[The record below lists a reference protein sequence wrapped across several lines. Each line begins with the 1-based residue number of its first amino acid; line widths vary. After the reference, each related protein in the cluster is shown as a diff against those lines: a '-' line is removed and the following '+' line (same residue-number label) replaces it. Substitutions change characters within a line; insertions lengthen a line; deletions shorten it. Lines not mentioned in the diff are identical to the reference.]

1 MRGMTMT
8 AGKWAEITC
17 AVPAAMA
24 EDVADF
30 LLELTGNGVSIEN
43 RTVDTFTID
52 DLAEETVKSVKGYL
66 PADDRLA
73 EALARIDAYL
83 VASGA
88 AVAGFSHTPPTVAI
102 LQEEDWANS
111 WKEHFKPTRIGNRL
125 VIKPSWESFTPQSG
139 DIVLELDPGMAFGTG
154 THATTRLC
162 LEALER
168 LIDTEQAL
176 VRGEGVLDVG
186 CGSGVLGIA
195 AALFGAAR
203 VVAIDIDPIAI
214 TVTTENAASNGV
226 DKILAASQMPLAEV
240 SGEYSLV
247 VANILAEALVQMSAL
262 LTARV
267 VADGFLI
274 LSGILA
280 EREEFV
286 IAGFAA
292 QPLSLHAVS
301 RQEEWCCIVFR
312 KEAA

>member
-1 MRGMTMT
+1 MRGVTM
-8 AGKWAEITC
+8 AAANWAEITC

-24 EDVADF
+24 EDLADF

-52 DLAEETVKSVKGYL
+52 DLAEETITSVKGYL
-66 PADDRLA
+66 PADDGLA
-73 EALARIDAYL
+73 ETVARIDAYL
-83 VASGA
+83 VASSA
-88 AVAGFSHTPPTVAI
+88 AVAGYSHTPPTVAI

-111 WKEHFKPTRIGNRL
+111 WKEHFKPTRIGRRL
-125 VIKPSWESFTPQSG
+125 VIKPSWESFTPKSG

-168 LIDTEQAL
+168 LIYTEQAL
-176 VRGEGVLDVG
+176 VRGDGVLDVG

-203 VVAIDIDPIAI
+203 VVAIDIDPLAI
-214 TVTTENAASNGV
+214 TVTTENAAINGV
-226 DKILAASQMPLAEV
+226 GRTLAASEMPLAEV
-240 SGEYSLV
+240 TGEYSLV
-247 VANILAEALVQMSAL
+247 VANILAEALVTMSGL
-262 LTARV
+262 LTERV
-267 VADGFLI
+267 VAGGFLV
-274 LSGILA
+274 LSGILD

-292 QPLSLHAVS
+292 QPLILHAVT
-301 RQEEWCCIVFR
+301 RQDEWCCIVFR
-312 KEAA
+312 KAAA